1 MRYPA
6 HSKETRLSFSPKC
19 AQKNCAVLGGFTL
32 YPAVRLGSKT
42 WPFFA
47 DFEGLNAIKAAESMG
62 HRVCPSTHDPK
73 VVSSLRSAQGRQI
86 CRPHQMEKLR
96 AGTQDSGAF
105 CFWGWAIKTNR
116 STPRPTYQT
125 AERGA
130 LGCEDAE
137 HCPEYSS
144 IRNKKK
150 PVTES
155 PAQEG
160 SLFIISCGEGT
171 ERPGGQVLRTSD
183 CLAPA
188 WG

>member
-1 MRYPA
+1 M
-6 HSKETRLSFSPKC
+6 TRKSSVPFAPLRAGKSDPRNQFEIYRPGTGARPFCFCGLQLEESGC
-19 AQKNCAVLGGFTL
+19 LLLG
-32 YPAVRLGSKT
+32 
-42 WPFFA
+42 
-47 DFEGLNAIKAAESMG
+47 ESRKLRG
-62 HRVCPSTHDPK
+62 IRGPK
-73 VVSSLRSAQGRQI
+73 VVSSLLSAQERQI
-86 CRPHQMEKLR
+86 CPPHQIEKPR
-96 AGTQDSGAF
+96 AGTQDSGSF
-105 CFWGWAIKTNR
+105 CFWGCAIKTNR

-160 SLFIISCGEGT
+160 SLYITSCGEGT

>member
-1 MRYPA
+1 MTRKSSVPFAPLRAGKSDPA
-6 HSKETRLSFSPKC
+6 TNL
-19 AQKNCAVLGGFTL
+19 GFTGRAQAPGL
-32 YPAVRLGSKT
+32 FVFVGLLLEESSCLLLG
-42 WPFFA
+42 
-47 DFEGLNAIKAAESMG
+47 ESRKLRG
-62 HRVCPSTHDPK
+62 IRGPK
-73 VVSSLRSAQGRQI
+73 VVSSLLSAQDRQI
-86 CRPHQMEKLR
+86 CPPHQIEKPR
-96 AGTQDSGAF
+96 AGTQDSGSF

-116 STPRPTYQT
+116 STPRPAYQT